1 MDEDDEILAGE
12 YVLGTL
18 HADERTVLRSVMTH
32 DAAMRAQVEAWDRR
46 LVPLATKVP
55 EVAPPPE
62 VWTRIEAALE
72 PVSSGIFMGM
82 ERARADL
89 PSQFMPVLQL
99 RGVGAVDSARRALN
113 RWRMAAGLASALAA
127 MLMIFIISREVSRL
141 PEVRP
146 SYIAALNRD
155 GDAPALIA
163 RVDFATGHASIRPV
177 EAETP
182 PGKSLEL
189 WYICEGRPPRSM
201 GLIGHDAV
209 KAPLPRDASAKGAM
223 FAVTIEPEGGSITGG
238 PTGPVIYSGH
248 LIRE

>member
-32 DAAMRAQVEAWDRR
+32 DAAMRAQIEAWDRR
-46 LVPLATKVP
+46 LMPLAAKVP

-62 VWTRIEAALE
+62 VWRRIEASLE
-72 PVSSGIFMGM
+72 PVSSGMFMAM
-82 ERARADL
+82 EHARTDF
-89 PSQFMPVLQL
+89 SNSFMPALHL
-99 RGVGAVDSARRALN
+99 TGVGAPDGVRRTLN
-113 RWRMAAGLASALAA
+113 RWRTIAGLASALAA
-127 MLMIFIISREVSRL
+127 TLMIFIVSREVSRL

-163 RVDFATGHASIRPV
+163 RVDFATGRATIRPV
-177 EAETP
+177 GAEAP

-209 KAPLPRDASAKGAM
+209 KAPLPRDASANGAM
-223 FAVTIEPEGGSITGG
+223 FAVTIEPQGGSITGG